1 MKKLFA
7 IPAIILLCFIMQ
19 IFYMRYVNE
28 SFFYNLIQ
36 TQSPYYEIKNVNF
49 HKGFLNSKA
58 SFTLEDK
65 YNLDLVLKFDLNFNN
80 NYFAK
85 SIAQGKLSNPFKL
98 LDDKL
103 QNKALAW
110 FDIQSIRNDINIS
123 VQFQDINL
131 SNEGGN
137 ALLENALAE
146 ILLDKEELKIK
157 NIHLKIDQV
166 DFSQFYAKLYLKNL
180 DYKQKFDKPI
190 SFAKL
195 IQLNESTEELKI
207 DFCAINDNTF
217 SSFYSKNTIYLEDD
231 NQTLKMHSQGK
242 ANNLSIDFTSQIY
255 QNIHFDQVHF
265 DLIWNQKQSDYKFI
279 PHNLSGEEI
288 NLQIQNIT
296 LKKENQDINIKGN
309 ILLSKQDNKA
319 DIQISSPKS
328 PDEIFTWG
336 QFFGGLNQYF
346 TKNEEGIFIM
356 DLQYDANSK
365 FQLKIN
371 GNEFTDMDLN

>member
-65 YNLDLVLKFDLNFNN
+65 YNLDLALNFDLNFNN

-110 FDIQSIRNDINIS
+110 FDIQSLQNDINIS

-146 ILLDKEELKIK
+146 ILLDKEE
-157 NIHLKIDQV
+157 
-166 DFSQFYAKLYLKNL
+166 
-180 DYKQKFDKPI
+180 
-190 SFAKL
+190 
-195 IQLNESTEELKI
+195 
-207 DFCAINDNTF
+207 
-217 SSFYSKNTIYLEDD
+217 
-231 NQTLKMHSQGK
+231 
-242 ANNLSIDFTSQIY
+242 
-255 QNIHFDQVHF
+255 
-265 DLIWNQKQSDYKFI
+265 
-279 PHNLSGEEI
+279 
-288 NLQIQNIT
+288 
-296 LKKENQDINIKGN
+296 
-309 ILLSKQDNKA
+309 
-319 DIQISSPKS
+319 
-328 PDEIFTWG
+328 
-336 QFFGGLNQYF
+336 
-346 TKNEEGIFIM
+346 
-356 DLQYDANSK
+356 
-365 FQLKIN
+365 
-371 GNEFTDMDLN
+371 